1 MLLIRH
7 FLVRCQNWLVIQIV
21 IAGYKKP
28 PASLNLVRL
37 GSSYGGWWVPQSILK
52 RSDISRV
59 AISAGLGF
67 DVTFDRALLE
77 SGFSVIGL
85 DPLHECIT
93 YANAE
98 LEPYPNF
105 HSIAKGL
112 WRFSGIETFF
122 PPKIQT
128 HDSWSTSNIHNS
140 PSVDAKTFDVI
151 SIEDLYK
158 NFTKLKTAQYRLLK
172 MDVEGSEVEL
182 IKVIC
187 ASRYQVDF
195 LAVEMDCLSLIPFLN
210 VSSRLAMIKV
220 ARSLMRL
227 LKTSGY
233 KLVKTENFNFFWVF
247 CAKKSTLPTT
257 A

>member
-21 IAGYKKP
+21 IAGHKKP
-28 PASLNLVRL
+28 SASLDLVRL

-85 DPLHECIT
+85 DPLPECIT

-98 LEPYPNF
+98 LEHYSSF
-105 HSIAKGL
+105 ESINKGL
-112 WRFSGIETFF
+112 WRFSGVETFF

-128 HDSWSTSNIHNS
+128 HDSWSTSNIHNTAPTS
-140 PSVDAKTFDVI
+140 AKTFGVMTL
-151 SIEDLYK
+151 EDLYK
-158 NFTKLKTAQYRLLK
+158 KSEKLKTSQYRLLK
-172 MDVEGSEVEL
+172 MDIEGSELEL
-182 IKVIC
+182 IRVIC
-187 ASRYQVDF
+187 ESQYKFDF
-195 LAVEMDCLSLIPFLN
+195 LAIEMDFLSLIPFLQIRK
-210 VSSRLAMIKV
+210 RLKLVFKA
-220 ARSLMRL
+220 RL
-227 LKTSGY
+227 LLQGLQKSDY
-233 KLVKTENFNFFWVF
+233 ELIKTENFNFFWLH
-247 CAKKSTLPTT
+247 K
-257 A
+257 